1 MRSINVTLPDDLSEF
16 LNAEASAGGFEDPA
30 DYVRQILRALWKEKA
45 KEELEAKLVA
55 AAESGPAIE
64 ATPQF
69 WADLRAR
76 VHARAKATRP

>member
-1 MRSINVTLPDDLSEF
+1 MQSINVTLPDDLSEF

-30 DYVRQILRALWKEKA
+30 DYVRQLLRALWKERA
-45 KEELEAKLVA
+45 KDELEAKLIA
-55 AAESGPAIE
+55 ASESGPAIE

-76 VHARAKATRP
+76 LRARAKAARP